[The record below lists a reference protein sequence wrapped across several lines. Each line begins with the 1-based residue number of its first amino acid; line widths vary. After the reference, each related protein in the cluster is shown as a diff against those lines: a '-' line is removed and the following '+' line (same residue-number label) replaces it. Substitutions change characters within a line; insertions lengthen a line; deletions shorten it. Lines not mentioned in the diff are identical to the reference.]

1 MRFSNRL
8 VIAGVA
14 AALVAGALV
23 ASATSSA
30 PPKPSLVALRPVATW
45 LADDERQGRLP
56 GSQHERDSARYIADL
71 FTTLGLRPLVGER
84 LVHPFDFDTD
94 AGTVRSAGNVVSV
107 WDVGAEDTLVLGA
120 HYDHLGRGPRFSKNP
135 FVDEVHNGAD
145 DNASGVAV
153 LLRLADRYASGA
165 RTSKVNLVFVAFSG
179 EEAGLFGSKAFL
191 AQLAP
196 PQLAQVRGMLNFDM
210 VGRRDA
216 RTPMLT
222 LEGPQEFP
230 GWNTLLAGIDP
241 RGFTLR
247 TSEPLTP
254 GSSDH
259 ETFALADVPVL
270 SFSTGRSPGYH
281 LPTDDVQ
288 FLDFEGME
296 AVVSIALD
304 VVDAVARDPAA
315 LTARRPH
322 PVQAPGALPLP

>member
-1 MRFSNRL
+1 MTRSSHL

-14 AALVAGALV
+14 AVLVAGALV
-23 ASATSSA
+23 ASATLFCGPPA
-30 PPKPSLVALRPVATW
+30 PKPSRVDLKTVATW
-45 LADDERQGRLP
+45 LADDQRQGRLP
-56 GSQHERDSARYIADL
+56 GSPQEQDSARFLADT
-71 FTTLGLRPLVGER
+71 FSTLGLSPLGEG
-84 LVHPFDFDTD
+84 LVHPFSYDTD
-94 AGTVRSAGNVVSV
+94 AGTVRSAGNVVAV
-107 WDVGAEDTLVLGA
+107 WSVGAEDTVVLGA

-191 AQLAP
+191 EQLPAR
-196 PQLAQVRGMLNFDM
+196 QRAHLRCMLNFDM

-216 RTPMLT
+216 RAPMLT
-222 LEGPQEFP
+222 LEGPQEFQN
-230 GWNTLLAGIDP
+230 WNAVLSGVDP

-247 TSEPLTP
+247 TSEPLAP

-259 ETFALADVPVL
+259 DTFARAGVPVL
-270 SFSTGRSPGYH
+270 SFTTGRSPGYH
-281 LPTDDVQ
+281 LPTDDVE

-296 AVVSIALD
+296 AVVSVALD
-304 VVDAVARDPAA
+304 VVDAVGRAPEALIARPGPAP
-315 LTARRPH
+315 TP
-322 PVQAPGALPLP
+322 